1 MKNLITNFESFL
13 KSELIYSY
21 PKNLYQPVKYILES
35 GGKRLRPL
43 ITMNICDILSNDS
56 IKALP
61 ASASLEIF
69 HNFTLAHDDIMDN
82 SLMRRGRETLHSK
95 WNINTGIL
103 SGDVMLIISYEFLK
117 KYDDLIYIEL
127 SKQLI
132 ETSRL
137 LCEGQQYDID
147 FSSQDI
153 VAEDKYFKMIQNKTA
168 ELIACSYKF
177 GGIVSNTKDI
187 NKQIL
192 YEIGLNLGIAFQ
204 LEDDLLDCFG
214 DEKKFGK
221 RIGGDIIE
229 KKKTLLY
236 INTIQNLS
244 KNQRIEFEKTFYSD
258 ELNEKSKIN
267 VIKTFYQDSGSVDY
281 LKQKVKE
288 YSDKASYNISQ
299 LDLDTDKKDQI
310 LNFSRNLLDRQI

>member
-1 MKNLITNFESFL
+1 
-13 KSELIYSY
+13 
-21 PKNLYQPVKYILES
+21 
-35 GGKRLRPL
+35 
-43 ITMNICDILSNDS
+43 
-56 IKALP
+56 
-61 ASASLEIF
+61 
-69 HNFTLAHDDIMDN
+69 
-82 SLMRRGRETLHSK
+82 
-95 WNINTGIL
+95 
-103 SGDVMLIISYEFLK
+103 MLIISYEFLK
-117 KYDDLIYIEL
+117 KYDDLTYLEL

-147 FSSQDI
+147 FSTQNLVD
-153 VAEDKYFKMIQNKTA
+153 EEKYFVMIQNKTA
-168 ELIACSYKF
+168 ELIACAYKF
-177 GGIVSNTKDI
+177 GGIVSNTKAV
-187 NKQIL
+187 NKEIL

-236 INTIQNLS
+236 IYTIKNLS
-244 KNQRIEFEKTFYSD
+244 KNQRTEFEKVFYSD
-258 ELNEKSKIN
+258 ELNEELKIST
-267 VIKTFYQDSGSVDY
+267 VKTFYQDSGSVDY

-288 YSDKASYNISQ
+288 YSNKASKNISQ
-299 LDLDTDKKDQI
+299 LEIDTNKKDQI

>member
-168 ELIACSYKF
+168 ELIACAYKF

>member
-299 LDLDTDKKDQI
+299 LDLDTDKKNQI

>member
-1 MKNLITNFESFL
+1 
-13 KSELIYSY
+13 
-21 PKNLYQPVKYILES
+21 
-35 GGKRLRPL
+35 
-43 ITMNICDILSNDS
+43 
-56 IKALP
+56 
-61 ASASLEIF
+61 
-69 HNFTLAHDDIMDN
+69 
-82 SLMRRGRETLHSK
+82 
-95 WNINTGIL
+95 
-103 SGDVMLIISYEFLK
+103 MLIISYEFLK

-168 ELIACSYKF
+168 ELIACAYKF

-299 LDLDTDKKDQI
+299 LDLDKDKKDQI

>member
-1 MKNLITNFESFL
+1 MLHSD
-13 KSELIYSY
+13 

-43 ITMNICDILSNDS
+43 ITMSVSDILSNDS
-56 IKALP
+56 TKALP

-82 SLMRRGRETLHSK
+82 SLMRRRKETIHSK
-95 WNINTGIL
+95 WDINTGIL
-103 SGDVMLIISYEFLK
+103 SGDVMLIISYEFLN
-117 KYDDLIYIEL
+117 KYDDLTYLEL

-147 FSSQDI
+147 FSSQNLVD
-153 VAEDKYFKMIQNKTA
+153 EKKYFEMIQNKTA
-168 ELIACSYKF
+168 ELIACAYKF
-177 GGIVSNTKDI
+177 GGIVSNTEDV

-214 DEKKFGK
+214 DEKNLEKELEEILLKK
-221 RIGGDIIE
+221 RRHYF
-229 KKKTLLY
+229 T
-236 INTIQNLS
+236 
-244 KNQRIEFEKTFYSD
+244 
-258 ELNEKSKIN
+258 
-267 VIKTFYQDSGSVDY
+267 
-281 LKQKVKE
+281 
-288 YSDKASYNISQ
+288 
-299 LDLDTDKKDQI
+299 
-310 LNFSRNLLDRQI
+310 

>member
-1 MKNLITNFESFL
+1 MKDLITNFESFL
-13 KSELIYSY
+13 ESELIYSD
-21 PKNLYQPVKYILES
+21 PTNLYQPVKYILES

-299 LDLDTDKKDQI
+299 LDLDTDKKNQI

>member
-43 ITMNICDILSNDS
+43 ITMNICDILSNDL

-168 ELIACSYKF
+168 ELIACAYKF

>member
-13 KSELIYSY
+13 KSELIYSD
-21 PKNLYQPVKYILES
+21 PTNLYQPVKYILES

-43 ITMNICDILSNDS
+43 ITMNICDILSNDL

-168 ELIACSYKF
+168 ELIACAYKF

-267 VIKTFYQDSGSVDY
+267 LIKNFYQDSGSVDY